1 MQDPLLRH
9 TCLVRVRYCDTDQM
23 EIVHHAKYLEYFEV
37 GRTELLRSLGLS
49 YADYE
54 KSGTR
59 LPLVEARCFYRL
71 PALYDENIIIES
83 MILEYPTARLRI
95 DYRALRETDSALLA
109 DGYTIHYFQD
119 VATGKPK
126 RPDPLF
132 LSTITRPR
140 T

>member
-1 MQDPLLRH
+1 MPAPLFHH
-9 TCLVRVRYCDTDQM
+9 TCALRVRYCDTDQM

-59 LPLVEARCFYRL
+59 LPLVEARCFYKH
-71 PALYDENIIIES
+71 PARYDENILIES
-83 MILEYPTARLRI
+83 VIRELPTARLRI
-95 DYRALRETDSALLA
+95 DYRAIREEDSVILA

-132 LSTITRPR
+132 LSTIARPQP
-140 T
+140 